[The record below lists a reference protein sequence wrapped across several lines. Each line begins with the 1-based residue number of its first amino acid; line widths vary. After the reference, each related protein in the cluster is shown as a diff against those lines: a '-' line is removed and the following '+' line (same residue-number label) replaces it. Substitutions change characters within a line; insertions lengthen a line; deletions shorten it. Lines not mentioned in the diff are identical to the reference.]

1 MLPSCLSPACDMLTL
16 QIRIWLYT
24 PVLHSASSI
33 EANQSLALTAVRL
46 AKETIRFLTHLN
58 NATNLYRRIQVFYHQ
73 FLTSAIAVLFLA
85 STHAPVM
92 FSASCRNEFYMAL
105 DLIKDMS
112 GRSWVSQRLWRTVR
126 SLKAYAPRL
135 GMEEDRH
142 SHEGSGL
149 PVSMMLNGGGRAS
162 SSRSPVP
169 GYGETPSR
177 AGGGRGASRG
187 SMSTPSTAHVKL
199 SPSEDQNNGLRLGS
213 AMGNLYEGFLGAVGA
228 GGASADMVPSRAGL
242 TAMVSPDGGHY
253 MGSPGISD
261 GSVYQQ
267 LRDMF

>member
-1 MLPSCLSPACDMLTL
+1 
-16 QIRIWLYT
+16 
-24 PVLHSASSI
+24 
-33 EANQSLALTAVRL
+33 
-46 AKETIRFLTHLN
+46 
-58 NATNLYRRIQVFYHQ
+58 
-73 FLTSAIAVLFLA
+73 
-85 STHAPVM
+85 M

-142 SHEGSGL
+142 SHEGSRL
-149 PVSMMLNGGGRAS
+149 PVNMMPNGGGRAS

-169 GYGETPSR
+169 GMTAPYGDTPNR
-177 AGGGRGASRG
+177 GGGGRGASLG
-187 SMSTPSTAHVKL
+187 SMPTPTTAHVKL

-213 AMGNLYEGFLGAVGA
+213 AMGVLYEGFLGAVGG
-228 GGASADMVPSRAGL
+228 GGASAPADMVPSRAGL

-253 MGSPGISD
+253 MGSQGISD